1 VALEKLQ
8 RALEKAL
15 EASRSEGTLKGKERV
30 MKGFTP
36 AAGARGPRWRLAE
49 GMDREFVR
57 MNSNSYLGLDLDG
70 EVIEAGEGAARS
82 FGAGPGAVRFI
93 SGTSLPHVELEKK
106 LANFHGRGAGM
117 AFSSAYAAVMGVLPA
132 LITPGTIVISD
143 ELNHSC
149 IINAIRLASHA
160 VKVVTP
166 HASPARIGQALL
178 DHSGRADRAV
188 VVSDGVFSMRGDH
201 APLDEIA
208 AACQKHEHLYAE
220 GVVTVVDDSH
230 GVGAFGRTGRGTE
243 EVTGTSADIL
253 VATLGKALGV
263 NGGYVVSTPGVIR
276 FLRER
281 SPFYVYSNPVT
292 SGEAAAAAKG
302 VEILTGPRGRDL
314 LAKLRRLTARFEAGL
329 RGLGYETIPGEHP
342 IVPLMVRDTE
352 RTSRLVRFLFEH
364 GVLATGLNFPVV
376 PKGDEEVRFQV
387 NASHTEADMDEVLEV
402 LGRFK
407 EEEARRV
414 KAGRR

>member
-1 VALEKLQ
+1 M
-8 RALEKAL
+8 LEKAL
-15 EASRSEGTLKGKERV
+15 ETSRSEGALKGKERV
-30 MKGFTP
+30 MEGFTA
-36 AAGARGPRWRLAE
+36 AAGTRGPRWRLAE
-49 GMDREFVR
+49 GVGREFIR

-70 EVIEAGEGAARS
+70 EVIEAGEAAARR

-93 SGTSLPHVELEKK
+93 SGTSLPHVELERK
-106 LANFHGRGAGM
+106 LADFHGRGAGM
-117 AFSSAYAAVMGVLPA
+117 VFSSAYAAVMGVLPP
-132 LITPGTIVISD
+132 LITPETLVISD

-149 IINAIRLASHA
+149 IINAIRLAGPA

-178 DHSGRADRAV
+178 DHSGQADRALV
-188 VVSDGVFSMRGDH
+188 VTDGVFSMRGDH

-208 AACQKHEHLYAE
+208 AACSKHEHLYPE

-243 EVTGTSADIL
+243 EVTGTSADVLI
-253 VATLGKALGV
+253 ATLGKALGV

-276 FLRER
+276 LLRER

-302 VEILTGPRGRDL
+302 VEILTGPRGQEL
-314 LAKLRRLTARFEAGL
+314 LEKLRRLTGRFEAGL

-352 RTSRLVRFLFEH
+352 RTSRLVRFLFER

-402 LGRFK
+402 LERFK
-407 EEEARRV
+407 KEEPRRV
-414 KAGRR
+414 KAGHR